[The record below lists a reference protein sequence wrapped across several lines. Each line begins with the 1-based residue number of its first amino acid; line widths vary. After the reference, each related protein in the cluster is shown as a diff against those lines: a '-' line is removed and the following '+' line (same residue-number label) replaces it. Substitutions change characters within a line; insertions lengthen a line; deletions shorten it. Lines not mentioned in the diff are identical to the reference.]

1 MTIKETAKLFEDMSS
16 LWPGKVRF
24 NDESRAALLWQ
35 GYFANVPADTVK
47 QALKAYLMNG
57 SPFAPSAAE
66 LMAGVI
72 EIVRAS
78 YLSDEQAYQKIH
90 YAVCAYGRNGME
102 QAREEL
108 TAPLFSVVDAV
119 GGWKAVC
126 EGVKPS
132 DIKAAWHTHVTAEIK
147 RMVEGTHETG
157 FSD

>member
-35 GYFANVPADTVK
+35 GYFANVPAGTVK

-90 YAVCAYGRNGME
+90 YAVCAYGRNE
-102 QAREEL
+102 IAQAKEHLGE
-108 TAPLFSVVDAV
+108 PLYSVVDAV

-147 RMVEGTHETG
+147 RMVEGTHETD

>member
-1 MTIKETAKLFEDMSS
+1 MTVKETTALFEDMSS

-24 NDESRAALLWQ
+24 KDESRAALLWQ
-35 GYFANVPADTVK
+35 GYFANVPVATVT
-47 QALKAYLMNG
+47 QALKAYLMTG

-78 YLSDEQAYQKIH
+78 YLPDEQAYKKIH
-90 YAVCAYGRNGME
+90 YAVCAYGRNGIE

-108 TAPLFSVVDAV
+108 VEPLFSVVDAV
-119 GGWKAVC
+119 GGWQAVC
-126 EGVKPS
+126 EGVKPA

-147 RMVEGTHETG
+147 RMVEGIHETD